1 MGERRS
7 KGGRGKEG
15 ERQSGGETVRK
26 ESVTL
31 RMRGRK
37 KMGRKTVEG
46 GRGKGGTRDKLMLN
60 APAELREVIMWIF
73 LSLQM
78 HRQGQLPVH

>member
-31 RMRGRK
+31 RMRGR
-37 KMGRKTVEG
+37 RKRVEG
-46 GRGKGGTRDKLMLN
+46 GRRKGGTRDKVMLTC
-60 APAELREVIMWIF
+60 
-73 LSLQM
+73 
-78 HRQGQLPVH
+78 

>member
-26 ESVTL
+26 ESVIL
-31 RMRGRK
+31 RMRGRR
-37 KMGRKTVEG
+37 KMGR
-46 GRGKGGTRDKLMLN
+46 
-60 APAELREVIMWIF
+60 
-73 LSLQM
+73 
-78 HRQGQLPVH
+78 